1 MVGYTNSHYRQML
14 RLITKKTLL
23 FTEMTTS
30 NSILRGNR
38 HKFLTFH
45 PSEKPVIFQIAGNEP
60 KQLAECATAI
70 EDYGYNGI
78 NLNIGC
84 PSFKVQKGKFGV
96 CLMAQPELV
105 AESIYQMQKTTSL
118 PISVKTRLGFD
129 NNDSPDF
136 LEKFISHCADAG
148 CKIFFIH
155 ARKALLNLKPRKNR
169 NIPPLQYN
177 LVKVVLELKKKFL
190 NLKIIINGGV
200 TSLEQAKI
208 LLQDFDGA
216 MIGRTAYQNPLI
228 FQKSDS
234 YFFQEKDEML
244 PTNKIIDK
252 FLNFVKIEGNTK
264 LIIAC
269 RQFAK
274 ICFLHLVDRF
284 RNEFRLCH

>member
-1 MVGYTNSHYRQML
+1 ML

-105 AESIYQMQKTTSL
+105 AESIYQMQKTNFCKLST
-118 PISVKTRLGFD
+118 G
-129 NNDSPDF
+129 NN
-136 LEKFISHCADAG
+136 
-148 CKIFFIH
+148 
-155 ARKALLNLKPRKNR
+155 
-169 NIPPLQYN
+169 
-177 LVKVVLELKKKFL
+177 
-190 NLKIIINGGV
+190 
-200 TSLEQAKI
+200 
-208 LLQDFDGA
+208 
-216 MIGRTAYQNPLI
+216 
-228 FQKSDS
+228 
-234 YFFQEKDEML
+234 
-244 PTNKIIDK
+244 
-252 FLNFVKIEGNTK
+252 
-264 LIIAC
+264 
-269 RQFAK
+269 
-274 ICFLHLVDRF
+274 
-284 RNEFRLCH
+284 

>member
-1 MVGYTNSHYRQML
+1 MQ
-14 RLITKKTLL
+14 
-23 FTEMTTS
+23 
-30 NSILRGNR
+30 
-38 HKFLTFH
+38 KFLTFH

-177 LVKVVLELKKKFL
+177 LVKELKKKFL

-269 RQFAK
+269 RQLFNLFYAFPQAK
-274 ICFLHLVDRF
+274 EWRHFLHQQIQKHPNKPSLVKQNF
-284 RNEFRLCH
+284 QNAWELKYPKEYNG